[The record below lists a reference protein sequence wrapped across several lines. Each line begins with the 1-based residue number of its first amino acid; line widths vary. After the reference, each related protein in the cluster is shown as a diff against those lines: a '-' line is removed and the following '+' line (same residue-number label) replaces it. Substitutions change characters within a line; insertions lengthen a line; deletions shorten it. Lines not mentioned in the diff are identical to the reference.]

1 MLNLRLAYIFAGQ
14 EPDHQIIEMFPEIK
28 VVFLVAESRSANV
41 GYFVQDHLLL
51 VLNFKPDG
59 NEFSTFPAE

>member
-1 MLNLRLAYIFAGQ
+1 VLNLHLAYIFVGQ

-28 VVFLVAESRSANV
+28 TVFLVAESRSANV

-51 VLNFKPDG
+51 VLNFTAYG
-59 NEFSTFPAE
+59 NEFPAFPAE